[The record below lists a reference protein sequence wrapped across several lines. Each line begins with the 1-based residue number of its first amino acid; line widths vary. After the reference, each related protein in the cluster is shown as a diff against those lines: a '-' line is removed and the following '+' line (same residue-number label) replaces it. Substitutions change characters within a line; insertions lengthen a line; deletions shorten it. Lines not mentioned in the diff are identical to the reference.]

1 MTDPTPPPAA
11 PARFPAWVIAGGL
24 LLAAGYLP
32 TLNAPFDFMDDGN
45 LVYPTAG
52 LSAGEHV
59 QLWWRKVV
67 ANVEHLGPF
76 RPAVWAHWQAAAN
89 LFGDDP
95 VAWRAARLAWCALAA
110 ITLLWL
116 MRELRL
122 HPIAALMAAAAAM
135 WNPYRNEIWTSL
147 TLAEGVAMPYA
158 LFALVAARKAAD
170 SPRAWRWD
178 LAAVLA
184 LLMALGCKNTF
195 VALVPP
201 MLLLR
206 TWTDDQSWRVA
217 VRRHGLRAAAYLLPV
232 LLPAAHFVYF
242 KLHWHP
248 GYYETPGPSWE
259 QAGQFLL
266 WLKGAAG
273 VDFLAA
279 GVLLTGVACL
289 VNPDRQVGGCEPAPV
304 GQVSNLPARCNL
316 APHSRAGFALPVFTA
331 LLLLVCG
338 FVVYLPVNIMSGRY
352 TMPAVWGLDVLLAVL
367 LTRLIALPPS
377 WPARVAWAGVG
388 VGLIAVVVAGA
399 NRQEKVQ
406 ARSRALWDMLE
417 HVERTVPPGATI
429 AWVSGPTEL
438 GELNAEEGI
447 HFYWHLLHRGRID
460 VRVGLVDLL
469 DRPIERVE
477 LPPLSAPPQYRLAAH
492 ASADSPG
499 WHTEH
504 ETRVRYRFGRRDY
517 SCVLESRRGD
527 SPPAV
532 DPVAERLMRQVIG
545 GYDPV
550 KKLLGEKPDPR
561 PGVAEAL
568 GKTADKPK

>member
-1 MTDPTPPPAA
+1 MTDPTPPPAT
-11 PARFPAWVIAGGL
+11 PARFPGWVIAGGL

-45 LVYPTAG
+45 LVYPTTG
-52 LSAGEHV
+52 LTVGGHV

-76 RPAVWAHWQAAAN
+76 RPAVWAHWQLAAN
-89 LFGDDP
+89 LFADDP
-95 VAWRAARLAWCALAA
+95 VAWRATRLGWCALAA
-110 ITLLWL
+110 VMLLWL
-116 MRELRL
+116 MRELKL
-122 HPIAALMAAAAAM
+122 HPAAALMAAAAAM

-158 LFALVAARKAAD
+158 LFALVAARKAAT

-178 LAAVLA
+178 VGAVLA

-206 TWTDDQSWRVA
+206 TWTDGQPWRTA
-217 VRRHGLRAAAYLLPV
+217 VRRNGLRAAAYLLPV

-248 GYYETPGPSWE
+248 GYYQTPGPSWE

-279 GVLLTGVACL
+279 GVLLTL
-289 VNPDRQVGGCEPAPV
+289 VT
-304 GQVSNLPARCNL
+304 LAR
-316 APHSRAGFALPVFTA
+316 HRHQSRGTAVPRLSILTA
-331 LLLLVCG
+331 LLLLGCG
-338 FVVYLPVNIMSGRY
+338 FIVYLPVNIMSGRY
-352 TMPAVWGLDVLLAVL
+352 TMPAVWGVDVLLAVL
-367 LTRLIALPPS
+367 LTRLIALPQT
-377 WPARVAWAGVG
+377 WPVRTAWAGVG
-388 VGLIAVVVAGA
+388 VGLVAVVVAGA

-417 HVERTVPPGATI
+417 HVERAVPPGASI

-469 DRPIERVE
+469 GNPVERVE
-477 LPPLSAPPQYRLAAH
+477 LPPLTAPPQYRLAARPT
-492 ASADSPG
+492 ADSPG

-504 ETRVRYRFGRRDY
+504 ETRVRYRFGLRDY
-517 SCVLESRRGD
+517 SCVLESRRAD
-527 SPPAV
+527 SPPAL
-532 DPVAERLMRQVIG
+532 DPVAERLMRQVLG

-550 KKLLGEKPDPR
+550 KKLLGGPPDTR

-568 GKTADKPK
+568 GKTADRPK